1 MNHSKTHILFSLF
14 VLTVAPAMIAAP
26 AMAGILAGD
35 STNSYLTIWHG
46 STPYQGYE
54 ADNVTPSGLTGYVDW
69 AVYAPG
75 SAPPGGFDGYAFPGG
90 EYIYAYQVF
99 ETGSAALSSLSVDLD
114 TNIVDS
120 QGDFDTGAGLITGDA
135 PNFQALFLAGLPPF
149 VAFWSFDGVP
159 QGGSTDGLVYASP
172 YAPIF
177 TEGNTID
184 DGTVAL
190 VLPVPSPQ
198 APNAPEPSTFVL
210 ALLGLV
216 GLAFSARRLRRRGG

>member
-1 MNHSKTHILFSLF
+1 MNHSKTRILFSLF

-120 QGDFDTGAGLITGDA
+120 QGDFDTGGIDYRRCAEFSGFVPGR
-135 PNFQALFLAGLPPF
+135 LAAVCRLLVFRRCSPRR
-149 VAFWSFDGVP
+149 FDRWPGVC
-159 QGGSTDGLVYASP
+159 QS
-172 YAPIF
+172 
-177 TEGNTID
+177 
-184 DGTVAL
+184 
-190 VLPVPSPQ
+190 
-198 APNAPEPSTFVL
+198 
-210 ALLGLV
+210 
-216 GLAFSARRLRRRGG
+216 LRADLHRGQHD